1 MTYKSMMKIGQ
12 QNILKISRASDY
24 GLYLSDDE
32 NLEVL
37 LPTRYVTPD
46 MKIGDEISVFVYRD
60 SEDRPVATTTIPL
73 AKVGDF
79 AQLKVT
85 GVNSVGAFADWGLPK
100 ELLIPFSEQKLR
112 LEAGRWY
119 ILYVY
124 LDDNT
129 GRIVASAKL
138 EKFLN
143 NVMPRYRVGD
153 VTNILVWQRTDLGY
167 KVIVDNLHSGML
179 YYNELPHELNI
190 GERYQA
196 KVKRVR
202 ADGKIDLTLGG
213 HVSDRTSE
221 IAEKIMAELEKSGGI
236 LHLSD
241 HSSPKEISE
250 IFGCSKKDFK
260 KSLGL
265 LFKQKKILIEKD
277 HVERV

>member
-1 MTYKSMMKIGQ
+1 MMKIGQ
-12 QNILKISRASDY
+12 QNILTVSRASDY

-32 NLEVL
+32 NMEVL
-37 LPTRYVTPD
+37 LPSRYVTPE
-46 MKIGDEISVFVYRD
+46 MKIGEEVSVFVYRD
-60 SEDRPVATTTIPL
+60 SEDRPVATTTTPL
-73 AKVGDF
+73 AMVGDF
-79 AQLKVT
+79 AQLKIT
-85 GVNSVGAFADWGLPK
+85 GVNAVGAFADWGLPK
-100 ELLIPFSEQKLR
+100 ELLVPFSEQKLR

-143 NVMPRYRVGD
+143 NVIPRYRVGD

-202 ADGKIDLTLGG
+202 PDGKIDLTLGG
-213 HVSDRTSE
+213 HVSDRTND
-221 IAEKIMAELEKSGGI
+221 IAQKIMDELEECGGI
-236 LHLSD
+236 LPVND
-241 HSSPKEISE
+241 HSSPQEISRM
-250 IFGCSKKDFK
+250 FGCSKKDFK

-277 HVERV
+277 RIQRV